1 MAIPPKPAPMVQR
14 KTVTATA
21 GMLKFLRF
29 GKKLILYGKPGCGK
43 TTTVLA
49 LLKAGHTVVYIDI
62 DGNVEPFMSLPPD
75 QAARLIVL
83 PMRDTPQSGNM
94 VKGLD
99 KLGDKGIFEVC
110 QEHAEHE
117 CPRCKKDND
126 ATWLTYNFYAD
137 LPKGAI
143 VVLDSYT
150 QVHDG
155 VINAVYK
162 EHKLSDFDKMEIP
175 NHGAVSRLD
184 KVMFQFFLRSY
195 FDCLVITHAA
205 SSKGIMDG
213 KDAKDS
219 WYPVM
224 GSLRTTQTSMKS
236 ATVVAMTKWDK
247 PIVCETTLQDTYEVV
262 LHQPLETV
270 KGKKPADFVVQY
282 FAKS

>member
-1 MAIPPKPAPMVQR
+1 MAIPPKPLPAAAAPR
-14 KTVTATA
+14 NTVTATA

-29 GKKLILYGKPGCGK
+29 GKKLVLYGKPGTGK
-43 TTTVLA
+43 TTTVVA
-49 LLKAGHTVVYIDI
+49 LLKAGHTVVYLDI
-62 DGNVEPFMSLPPD
+62 DGNVEPFMNLTP
-75 QAARLIVL
+75 AEAGRLIVL
-83 PMRDTPQSGNM
+83 PMRDTPQSSNM

-110 QEHAEHE
+110 QLHAEHE
-117 CPRCKKDND
+117 CPRCKRDPE
-126 ATWLTYNFYAD
+126 AEWLTYNFFTD
-137 LPKGAI
+137 LPPDAI

-155 VINAVYK
+155 IINAVYK

-184 KVMFQFFLRSY
+184 KVMSQFFLRSY
-195 FDCLVITHAA
+195 FNCLVISHAA
-205 SSKGIMDG
+205 SNKGILD
-213 KDAKDS
+213 KDAKDT

-236 ATVVAMTKWDK
+236 ATVVAMVAWNK
-247 PIVCETTLQDTYEVV
+247 PIIVENTLNTPYEVV

-270 KGKKPADFVVQY
+270 KGKMPADFVTSY
-282 FAKS
+282 FAK

>member
-1 MAIPPKPAPMVQR
+1 M
-14 KTVTATA
+14 
-21 GMLKFLRF
+21 RF
-29 GKKLILYGKPGCGK
+29 GKKLLMYGKPGVGK
-43 TTTVLA
+43 TTLVVA
-49 LLKAGHTVVYIDI
+49 LLKAGHDVVYIDL
-62 DGNVEPFMSLPPD
+62 DGNVEPFMMLPAD
-75 QAARLIVL
+75 LMKRLVVL
-83 PMRDTPQSGNM
+83 PMRDTPQSSNM

-110 QEHAEHE
+110 QEHAEHD

-126 ATWLTYNFYAD
+126 ATWLTYNFYTD
-137 LPKGAI
+137 LPKDAI
-143 VVLDSYT
+143 VVVDSYT
-150 QVHDG
+150 QIHDG
-155 VINAVYK
+155 IINAVYK

-184 KVMFQFFLRSY
+184 KVMSQFFLRSY
-195 FDCLVITHAA
+195 FNCLVISHAA
-205 SSKGIMDG
+205 SNKGILDG

-247 PIVCETTLQDTYEVV
+247 PIVCETTIQDPYEVV

>member
-1 MAIPPKPAPMVQR
+1 
-14 KTVTATA
+14 
-21 GMLKFLRF
+21 
-29 GKKLILYGKPGCGK
+29 
-43 TTTVLA
+43 
-49 LLKAGHTVVYIDI
+49 
-62 DGNVEPFMSLPPD
+62 MSLTPD

-94 VKGLD
+94 IKGLD
-99 KLGDKGIFEVC
+99 KLGDRGIFEVC

-126 ATWLTYNFYAD
+126 AEWLTYNFYHD

-205 SSKGIMDG
+205 SSKGILEG

-236 ATVVAMTKWDK
+236 ATVVAMTRWDK
-247 PIVCETTLQDTYEVV
+247 PIVCETSLQDPYEVV

-270 KGKKPADFVVQY
+270 RGKKPADFVVQY